1 MSSMNEMPEL
11 VLENIIGFLDFR
23 GVLTIRQVCVDF
35 RNFIDDLKGSKLPD
49 SNFFEIRMTVDS
61 DKNIHLIYRDPLLHT
76 SLARSEYAFIYS
88 EAENSRSFKGKT
100 TYLGNSNV
108 VDVAVR
114 DLELVLKCQKSKL
127 YDFSYWKD
135 YHLLNDPSVH
145 NLPFEL
151 SNFFKKL
158 NRKIKAKLLT
168 VRMES
173 QSEIMSILSFMEPE
187 TLEKIEFLAMDEE
200 MVIEINEIVKTE
212 QWKRANKLYCTF
224 DVSNLNVEDV
234 SYFPEVNMQVLS
246 ISARDLDFLRKTYIR
261 SFNFKS
267 SWLKV
272 RKLVEKRELSNYW
285 GPSFHHRPYS
295 FWYFRM
301 KNSEENILR
310 IMIKRYRRT
319 DIFFQIIQLEDVP
332 TRAIVQGYQES

>member
-23 GVLTIRQVCVDF
+23 
-35 RNFIDDLKGSKLPD
+35 
-49 SNFFEIRMTVDS
+49 TV
-61 DKNIHLIYRDPLLHT
+61 
-76 SLARSEYAFIYS
+76 
-88 EAENSRSFKGKT
+88 
-100 TYLGNSNV
+100 
-108 VDVAVR
+108 
-114 DLELVLKCQKSKL
+114 
-127 YDFSYWKD
+127 YWKD
-135 YHLLNDPSVH
+135 YQLLNDPFVH
-145 NLPFEL
+145 TLPL
-151 SNFFKKL
+151 RMSNVSKKL

-200 MVIEINEIVKTE
+200 MEIEINEIVKTE
-212 QWKRANKLYCTF
+212 QWRRAKKLYCTF

-234 SYFPEVNMQVLS
+234 SHFPEVNIPVLS
-246 ISARDLDFLRKTYIR
+246 ISASDLDYLRKTYIR

-272 RKLVEKRELSNYW
+272 RKFKDKRELSNYW
-285 GPSFHHRPYS
+285 GPSFYHRPYS

-301 KNSEENILR
+301 KNSKENILR

-332 TRAIVQGYQES
+332 TRAIIQGYQES